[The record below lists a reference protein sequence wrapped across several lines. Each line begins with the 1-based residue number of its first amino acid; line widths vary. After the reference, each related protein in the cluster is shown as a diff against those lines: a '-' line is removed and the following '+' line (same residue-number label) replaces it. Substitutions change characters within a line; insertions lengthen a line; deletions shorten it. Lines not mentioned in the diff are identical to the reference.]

1 MKSKFNKG
9 ILLAGLTIFML
20 SGTSAKVAFATNN
33 SSNPADSLL
42 GKEIKKQ
49 LADKD
54 VRLQLYYPKSVSRMY
69 AQEGFMPIWLKPQ
82 NYEGPAWQ
90 AIQLID
96 CVLQFGLSH
105 ADYHPKELT
114 NNQLH
119 HILDTLKKVRLE
131 QRALFDIMLTDA
143 IINLINNLHYGKLN
157 PEYPANK
164 IDALVDAG
172 FMADKILALALLQKN
187 LITAVAAA
195 QPTMPEY
202 ADLRRK
208 LYLLEGLRQNNCYEL
223 PQAQERKIAINMERL
238 RWVNTDDKY
247 YIHINIPSYSLKL
260 HIKDSTCNFKVIVGR
275 PETPTP
281 TLQSAITYLTT
292 APEWK
297 VPAAMFAGT
306 VLPNAMSDTAYL
318 DNNHY
323 GLYNKAGEFI
333 EPTPVNLAK
342 IKSSPAQ
349 YYARQT
355 IGCDNALGLVVF
367 RFDNVYKIYLH
378 DTPQQ
383 SLFAKKNRALSNG
396 CIRIEQARRFAT
408 LLLKN
413 DDSADKIKALDR
425 GLNTYFKQNIFL
437 KKPMP
442 IKITYLTCEIKDG
455 ELITLTDIYNLDNS
469 LQMALYG
476 TDTLL

>member
-1 MKSKFNKG
+1 MKSNLTKC
-9 ILLAGLTIFML
+9 ILLAGITMFML
-20 SGTSAKVAFATNN
+20 SGAGVDSAFAFNN
-33 SSNPADSLL
+33 NINPVDSL
-42 GKEIKKQ
+42 GNEIQKQ

-54 VRLQLYYPKSVSRMY
+54 VRLQLYYPKSVSRLY
-69 AQEGFMPIWLKPQ
+69 TQAGFMPVWIKPQ

-90 AIQLID
+90 AMQMID

-105 ADYHPKELT
+105 ADYHPKELI
-114 NNQLH
+114 NDQLH
-119 HILDTLKKVRLE
+119 NILDTPKKVRL
-131 QRALFDIMLTDA
+131 QQQALFDIMLTDA

-157 PEYPANK
+157 PEYPASK
-164 IDALVDAG
+164 IDALTDAA
-172 FMADKILALALLQKN
+172 FMADKTLTLALLQKK
-187 LITAVAAA
+187 LITAIAAV
-195 QPTMPEY
+195 QPAMPEY

-238 RWVNTDDKY
+238 RWINTGDRY
-247 YIHINIPSYSLKL
+247 YIHINIPSYTLKL
-260 HIKDSTCNFKVIVGR
+260 HIKDSTCSFKVIVGR

-281 TLQSAITYLTT
+281 TLQSAVNYLTT

-306 VLPNAMSDTAYL
+306 VLPNAINDTAYL
-318 DNNHY
+318 NNNNY
-323 GLYNKAGEFI
+323 GIYSQAGDFI
-333 EPTPVNLAK
+333 DPTPANLTK
-342 IKSSPAQ
+342 IKNNPTQ

-378 DTPQQ
+378 DTPQL

-396 CIRIEQARRFAT
+396 CIRIEQARRFAI

-413 DDSADKIKALDR
+413 DDSADKLKALDK
-425 GLNTYFKQNIFL
+425 GLNTYFKQNIYL
-437 KKPMP
+437 KKAMP

-455 ELITLTDIYNLDNS
+455 ELISLTDIYNLDNS
-469 LQMALYG
+469 LEMAFYG
-476 TDTLL
+476 TDKPL